1 MSEQLDPLTGL
12 ANRVELL
19 RRMDEALS
27 LAGQKSY
34 NIGVVQVDMD
44 HLLYVN
50 EHYGYVAGD
59 DCLKRIGEALKAVFT
74 GEHFAG
80 RYGGDEFLAVTI
92 GLSAEEVLAKAEELR
107 VAVAASPL
115 TLTVDGR
122 MIEHTVTVGIGVA
135 VYPADGATISDLLRK
150 AYEAMLRAKEA
161 KSDTVRAYAETE
173 ERDALPGV
181 LKRYALMAF
190 FDQAREQAD
199 QKRGSVALVSFD
211 VDEFKAIN
219 DQHGRYAGDEVLRK
233 VAAALRANFPEEC
246 AVGRY
251 GGDQFVIVLPG
262 SRSETAFVLAE
273 EARRVLA
280 DTTVNLQVGELR
292 SSIPIRVSGG
302 VAEYPADGSEW
313 MDLFRKADEAL
324 YRAKRTGRNRV
335 CLPVSSQMVM
345 KSSYFTQVQLEK
357 LSELARKT
365 GKSEAYYLREA
376 LDDLLK
382 RYE

>member
-1 MSEQLDPLTGL
+1 MSEQLDALTGL
-12 ANRVELL
+12 YKRADLL
-19 RRMDEALS
+19 RRLDEALS
-27 LAGQKSY
+27 LAGQKGY
-34 NIGVVQVDMD
+34 DIGVVQVDMD

-50 EHYGYVAGD
+50 EHYGHVAGD

-80 RYGGDEFLAVTI
+80 RHGGDEFLAVTI

-107 VAVAASPL
+107 AAVAGSPL
-115 TLTVDGR
+115 TLTVDGKK
-122 MIEHTVTVGIGVA
+122 IEHTVTVGIGVA
-135 VYPADGATISDLLRK
+135 VYPADGATITDLLRK

-161 KSDTVRAYAETE
+161 KSNTVRAYAEAE
-173 ERDALPGV
+173 ERDALTGV

-190 FDQAREQAD
+190 FDQAREQAER
-199 QKRGSVALVSFD
+199 QRGSVALVSFD

-219 DQHGRYAGDEVLRK
+219 DQYGRYAGDEVLRK
-233 VAAALRANFPEEC
+233 VAAVLQSNFPTDC

-251 GGDQFVIVLPG
+251 SGDQFVIVLPG

-280 DTTVNLQVGELR
+280 DITVDLRVGELHAG
-292 SSIPIRVSGG
+292 IPIHVSGG

-324 YRAKRTGRNRV
+324 YRAKRSGRNRV
-335 CLPVSSQMVM
+335 CLPVSTQMVM
-345 KSSYFTQVQLEK
+345 KTSYFTQVQLEK
-357 LSELARKT
+357 LSDLARKT

-376 LDDLLK
+376 LDELLK

>member
-1 MSEQLDPLTGL
+1 MNEQLDALTGL
-12 ANRVELL
+12 YHRAEFL
-19 RRMDEALS
+19 RRLGEALS
-27 LAGQKSY
+27 LAGQKGH

-50 EHYGYVAGD
+50 EHYGHVAGD

-107 VAVAASPL
+107 AAVAGSPL
-115 TLTVDGR
+115 TLTVDGKK
-122 MIEHTVTVGIGVA
+122 IEHTVTVGIGVA
-135 VYPADGATISDLLRK
+135 VYPADGATVADLLRK

-161 KSDTVRAYAETE
+161 KSNTVRAYAEAE
-173 ERDALPGV
+173 ERDALTGV
-181 LKRYALMAF
+181 LKRYALMAS

-199 QKRGSVALVSFD
+199 QQRGSVALVSFD

-219 DQHGRYAGDEVLRK
+219 DQFGRYAGDEVLRK
-233 VAAALRANFPEEC
+233 VAAVLRANFPVEC

-251 GGDQFVIVLPG
+251 GGDQFVIVMPG

-280 DTTVNLQVGELR
+280 DMTVNLQVGELR
-292 SSIPIRVSGG
+292 AGIPIHVSGG
-302 VAEYPADGSEW
+302 VAEYPAD
-313 MDLFRKADEAL
+313 
-324 YRAKRTGRNRV
+324 
-335 CLPVSSQMVM
+335 
-345 KSSYFTQVQLEK
+345 
-357 LSELARKT
+357 
-365 GKSEAYYLREA
+365 
-376 LDDLLK
+376 
-382 RYE
+382 

>member
-1 MSEQLDPLTGL
+1 MSEPLDPLTGL
-12 ANRVELL
+12 YNRSELL
-19 RRMDEALS
+19 RRLDEALS
-27 LAGQKSY
+27 LAGQKGY
-34 NIGVVQVDMD
+34 DIGVVQVDMD

-50 EHYGYVAGD
+50 EHYGHVAGD
-59 DCLKRIGEALKAVFT
+59 DCLKRIGEAMKAVFN
-74 GEHFAG
+74 GQHFAG
-80 RYGGDEFLAVTI
+80 RYGGDEFLAVTV

-107 VAVAASPL
+107 AAVASSPL
-115 TLTVDGR
+115 TLKVEGKK
-122 MIEHTVTVGIGVA
+122 IEHTVTVGIGVA
-135 VYPADGATISDLLRK
+135 VYPADGATVTDLLRK

-161 KSDTVRAYAETE
+161 KSNTVRAYAEAE
-173 ERDALPGV
+173 ERDALTGV

-190 FDQAREQAD
+190 FDQAREQAER
-199 QKRGSVALVSFD
+199 QRSSVALVSFD

-219 DQHGRYAGDEVLRK
+219 DQYGRYAGDEVLRK
-233 VAAALRANFPEEC
+233 VAAVLQGNFPTDC

-280 DTTVNLQVGELR
+280 DSTVNLQVGDLR
-292 SSIPIRVSGG
+292 ASIPIHVSGG
-302 VAEYPADGSEW
+302 VAEHPADGSEW

-324 YRAKRTGRNRV
+324 YRAKRSGRNRV
-335 CLPVSSQMVM
+335 CLPVSTQMVM
-345 KSSYFTQVQLEK
+345 KTSYFTQVQLEK
-357 LSELARKT
+357 LSDLARKT

-376 LDDLLK
+376 LDELLK